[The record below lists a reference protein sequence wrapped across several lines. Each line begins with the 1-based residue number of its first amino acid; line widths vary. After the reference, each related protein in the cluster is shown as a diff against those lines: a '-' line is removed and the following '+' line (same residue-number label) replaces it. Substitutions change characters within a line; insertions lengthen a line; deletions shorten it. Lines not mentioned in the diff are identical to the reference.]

1 MAASEATWP
10 GELPAGLGDA
20 GHPPRAELH
29 LHLEGAVGL
38 ATLNRLGARHG
49 LPKLAESDLRIA
61 CWADSQRAF
70 EHVLARLRTGQD
82 WFDATLALFDRLAAE
97 DIAYAEASIM
107 PVVHAELGLPFA
119 ALWPGLRDALA
130 QGEAATGRRL
140 RLLFAVP
147 RNAGAAAGFATLDCV
162 QAANHPAV
170 VGIDLAGEERADT
183 ILPFAPVFA
192 EARRLGLK
200 TAAHAGEFGGPERV
214 AQTLAAL
221 APDRLHHGIAAA
233 ADPGLLRQI
242 AAAGIGV
249 DVSPRSNLA
258 FGAVGSLAAV
268 PVAAMVAAGIRV
280 SLSTDDPAL
289 VGNTLPG
296 EILLLGDTYGLDAT
310 AARAVEEN
318 AWRNAFGAGGAAP

>member
-1 MAASEATWP
+1 MAVADATGPESLASP
-10 GELPAGLGDA
+10 GASS
-20 GHPPRAELH
+20 RAELH
-29 LHLEGAVGL
+29 LHLEGAIGR

-49 LPKLAESDLRIA
+49 LPPLAEADLHIA

-70 EHVLARLRTGQD
+70 EHVLARLRGPQD
-82 WFDATLALFDRLAAE
+82 WFDATLALFDRLVAE

-119 ALWPGLRDALA
+119 ALWPALRDALEA
-130 QGEAATGRRL
+130 GEAATGRQL
-140 RLLFAVP
+140 RLLFAIP
-147 RNAGAAAGFATLDCV
+147 RNAGAAAGYATLDCL
-162 QAANHPAV
+162 QAAAHPAV

-192 EARRLGLK
+192 EARRLGLR

-214 AQTLAAL
+214 AQTLEAL

-233 ADPGLLRQI
+233 ADPALLRQI
-242 AAAGIGV
+242 AASGIGV
-249 DVSPRSNLA
+249 DVAPRSNLA
-258 FGAVGSLAAV
+258 FGAVRSLAAV
-268 PVAAMVAAGIRV
+268 PVAALVAAGIRV

-296 EILLLGDTYGLDAT
+296 ELGLLRDTYRLDEAT
-310 AARAVEEN
+310 ARGVE
-318 AWRNAFGAGGAAP
+318 ANAFRSAFGWQGATP